1 MAVEEKSPKLSDN
14 MFNSLVCTNIIGVFI
29 AAPDGRILDA
39 NDKYL
44 EIIGYTRDD
53 LQAGRIDWMTL
64 TPPEYRNKD
73 LAALKELYQQ
83 GYSSGVE
90 KEYAR
95 RDGRRIPII
104 MGAGLLDNKTCNY
117 IGFIIDLSKQKRVE
131 QELREKGALQSRA
144 ERIGHFGAYELN
156 IENNTLSWSDEVYRI
171 FGLEPQAPMSF
182 DRYLTFLR
190 PDDRERVTRAV
201 ISALNTQE
209 PFDIEYAVL
218 GADGRERV
226 IFSRTE
232 AVLNKSGGVAR
243 LIGTMHDITGRRKA
257 ERSLIDAKN
266 QSDMYLDLMGHDIS
280 NMNQVARG
288 YLEMARDA
296 IDATG
301 KLDGDGLTYIDKP
314 LEAIDNVSRL
324 IDNVRKLRKLHDRE
338 CGAEK
343 IDLCRVLDEVQKE
356 LPKAPGTQVKF
367 GDVPA
372 GSFVMANA
380 LIKDVFTN
388 LIGNAIKHA
397 NRPVMVSVEVARVRQ
412 ENVDY
417 CRIAVEDD
425 GPGIPDMRKE
435 QVFRRFKQE
444 NKVSGSGLGLY
455 MVKALVDDC
464 HGRVWVEDRVRGDY
478 TQGCRFVVLL
488 PSA

>member
-1 MAVEEKSPKLSDN
+1 
-14 MFNSLVCTNIIGVFI
+14 MFNSLVCMNVIGVFI

-44 EIIGYTRDD
+44 EMIGYTRDD
-53 LQAGRIDWMTL
+53 LQEGRIDWMTL

-73 LAALKELYQQ
+73 LAALKELFEK
-83 GYSSGVE
+83 GYSSGLE

-95 RDGRRIPII
+95 RDGRRIPVL

-156 IENNTLSWSDEVYRI
+156 IESNRLSWSDEAYRI
-171 FGLEPQAPMSF
+171 FGLEPQSPMSF
-182 DRYLTFLR
+182 DRYLTFLH

-201 ISALNTQE
+201 INALNTQE
-209 PFDIEYAVL
+209 PFEIEYSIT
-218 GADGRERV
+218 GADGRERA

-232 AVLNKSGGVAR
+232 VSLNKGGEVVR
-243 LIGTMHDITGRRKA
+243 LIGTMHDITERRKA

-280 NMNQVARG
+280 NLNQVARG
-288 YLEMARDA
+288 YLEMARDS

-301 KLDGDGLTYIDKP
+301 RLDGGLMYIDKP

-324 IDNVRKLRKLHDRE
+324 IENVRKLRKMHDHEYRE
-338 CGAEK
+338 EK
-343 IDLCRVLDEVQKE
+343 VDLRRVLEEVQKE
-356 LPKAPGTQVKF
+356 CPRAPGAQVKF

-372 GSFVMANA
+372 GSFVVATP
-380 LIKDVFTN
+380 LIKDVFAN
-388 LIGNAIKHA
+388 LIGNAMKHA
-397 NRPVMVSVEVARVRQ
+397 NRPVTVNVEVTGTRQ
-412 ENVDY
+412 EGVDY
-417 CRIAVEDD
+417 FRIAVVDD
-425 GPGIPDMRKE
+425 GPGIPDMRKD
-435 QVFRRFKQE
+435 QVFQRFKQE

-464 HGRVWVEDRVRGDY
+464 HGRVWVEDRVHGDCS
-478 TQGCRFVVLL
+478 QGCRFVVLL